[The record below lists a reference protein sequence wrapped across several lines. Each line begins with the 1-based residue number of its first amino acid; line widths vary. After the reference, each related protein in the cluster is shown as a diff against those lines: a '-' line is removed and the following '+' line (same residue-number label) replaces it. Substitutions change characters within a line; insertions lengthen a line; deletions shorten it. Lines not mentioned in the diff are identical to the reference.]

1 METLNTKG
9 LLPIALDAVV
19 LECRDA
25 AALSDFYIRLIG
37 WRKNHVEENEW
48 TDIISTFGGVKIA
61 FQQNPNYIP
70 PVWPDEPGAQ
80 QQMAHLDFT
89 VQNQEQLEL
98 AVQHALSCGA
108 VKANIQY
115 GEATSPESDSLW
127 TTMLDPAGHPFC
139 FVIWS

>member
-1 METLNTKG
+1 MDTENPNG

-25 AALSDFYIRLIG
+25 AALSDFYIRLLG

-48 TDIISTFGGVKIA
+48 TDIISPSGGVRIA
-61 FQQNPNYIP
+61 FQQNPDYIP

-108 VKANIQY
+108 VKAGVQY
-115 GEATSPESDSLW
+115 GEAVLPESESLW
-127 TTMLDPAGHPFC
+127 ITLLDPAGHPFC